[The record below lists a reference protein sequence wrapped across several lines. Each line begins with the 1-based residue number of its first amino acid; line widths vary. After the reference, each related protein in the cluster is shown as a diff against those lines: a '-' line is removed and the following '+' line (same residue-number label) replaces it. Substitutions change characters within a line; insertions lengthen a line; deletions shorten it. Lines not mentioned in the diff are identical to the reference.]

1 MIGKERQTFQYGWI
15 VRKARSKGPDV
26 WVLRWREGD
35 ADKSRTLGTTQQ
47 LRTRAEAQRAAS
59 KFTAEINNS
68 IEVATFGQ
76 LVRRY
81 LQEAIPER
89 QSTAGPLRSMLNARI
104 LPEWEDVRVVD
115 MAKDPMAVEQ
125 WIKGLQTKPQ
135 KKDEKPRD
143 LAPKSKLH
151 TRAVMHRLFEYA
163 MRWRY
168 LDCQRNPMG
177 LIELKGTSRR
187 VRVIYLLTPQQY
199 YVILSHL
206 APHVR
211 VMAVLAM
218 NTGMRISEIL
228 GLRWKDIDFEQ
239 ATLTIERSV
248 VGKYEDET
256 KNLASASVLPLHEL
270 LIQEL
275 RAWQARDQSVNGWL
289 FGNIDTGRPY
299 HRVSLQKDHL
309 IPAGKKA
316 GIPNL
321 GWHNF
326 RHTYRA
332 RLGSSGVAPEV
343 QQKLMRHSSIDMTM
357 RYGQNHM
364 LDSTRPA
371 NARLVEEL
379 LAAGALAAN
388 APLLR
393 PQIL

>member
-1 MIGKERQTFQYGWI
+1 MSGKQRQTFQHGWI

-26 WVLRWREGD
+26 WVLRWREGNL
-35 ADKSRTLGTTQQ
+35 DKSKTLGTTQQ
-47 LRTRAEAQRAAS
+47 LRSKAEAQRAAS
-59 KFTAEINNS
+59 RFAGEINNS

-89 QSTAGPLRSMLNARI
+89 QSTAGPLRSMLNSRI
-104 LPEWEDVRVVD
+104 LPEWENVRVID

-125 WIKGLQTKPQ
+125 WIKGLQAKAR
-135 KKDEKPRD
+135 KKGERPRD

-168 LDCQRNPMG
+168 LDCQRNPMS
-177 LIELKGTSRR
+177 LIELRGTSRR
-187 VRVIYLLTPQQY
+187 VRVIYRVTPQQY
-199 YVILSHL
+199 YTILSHL

-211 VMAVLAM
+211 LMAIFAM

-228 GLRWKDIDFEQ
+228 GLRWTDIDFGQ

-256 KNLASASVLPLHEL
+256 KTLASASVLPLHDL

-275 RAWQARDQSVNGWL
+275 RAWQAREESVGGWL

-299 HRVSLQKDHL
+299 HADSLRQDHL
-309 IPAGKKA
+309 APAGRKA

-332 RLGSSGVAPEV
+332 RLGDSGATPEV

-371 NARLVEEL
+371 NAKLVEEL
-379 LAAGALAAN
+379 LAAGALLD
-388 APLLR
+388 APQLR
-393 PQIL
+393 PQIS

>member
-1 MIGKERQTFQYGWI
+1 MKTEERQTFQHGWI

-26 WVLRWREGD
+26 WVLRWREGNT
-35 ADKSRTLGTTQQ
+35 DKSRTLGTTQQ
-47 LRTRAEAQRAAS
+47 LRTRTEAQRAAS
-59 KFTAEINNS
+59 RFTAEINNS
-68 IEVATFGQ
+68 IEIATFGQ
-76 LVRRY
+76 LARRY

-89 QSTAGPLRSMLNARI
+89 HSTAGPLRSMLTGRI
-104 LPEWEDVRVVD
+104 LPEWEDVCAVD

-125 WIKGLQTKPQ
+125 WIKGLRTRPRKMG
-135 KKDEKPRD
+135 EKPRD

-177 LIELKGTSRR
+177 LIELKGMSRR
-187 VRVIYLLTPQQY
+187 IRPIYLLIAQQY
-199 YVILSHL
+199 YAVLSHL

-211 VMAVLAM
+211 VMVVLAM
-218 NTGMRISEIL
+218 NTGMRVSEIL
-228 GLRWKDIDFEQ
+228 GLKWTDIDFEQ

-248 VGKYEDET
+248 VGRYEDET
-256 KNLASASVLPLHEL
+256 KTLASASILPLHEL

-275 RAWQARDQSVNGWL
+275 RAWQGHEKSVNGWL

-299 HRVSLQKDHL
+299 HADSLRQDHL
-309 IPAGKKA
+309 APAGKKA

-332 RLGSSGVAPEV
+332 RLGNSGATPEV
-343 QQKLMRHSSIDMTM
+343 QQKLMRHSSIEMTM
-357 RYGQNHM
+357 KYGQNHM

-379 LAAGALAAN
+379 LAAGALLD

-393 PQIL
+393 PQVS

>member
-1 MIGKERQTFQYGWI
+1 MSGKQRQTFQHGWI

-26 WVLRWREGD
+26 WVLRWREGNVN
-35 ADKSRTLGTTQQ
+35 KSKTLGTTQQ
-47 LRTRAEAQRAAS
+47 LRSKAEAQRAAS
-59 KFTAEINNS
+59 GFAGEINNS
-68 IEVATFGQ
+68 FEVATFGQ

-89 QSTAGPLRSMLNARI
+89 QSTAGPLRSMLNSRI
-104 LPEWEDVRVVD
+104 LPEWENVRVID

-125 WIKGLQTKPQ
+125 WIKGLQAKA
-135 KKDEKPRD
+135 KKKGEKPSD

-168 LDCQRNPMG
+168 LDCQRNPMS
-177 LIELKGTSRR
+177 LIELRGTSRR
-187 VRVIYLLTPQQY
+187 VRVIYRVTPQQY
-199 YVILSHL
+199 YTILSQL

-211 VMAVLAM
+211 LMAILAM

-228 GLRWKDIDFEQ
+228 GLRWTDIDFGQ

-256 KNLASASVLPLHEL
+256 KTLASASVLPLHDL

-275 RAWQARDQSVNGWL
+275 RAWQAREESVGGWL

-299 HRVSLQKDHL
+299 HADSLRQDHL
-309 IPAGKKA
+309 APAGRKA

-332 RLGSSGVAPEV
+332 RLGDSGAAPEV

-371 NARLVEEL
+371 NAKLVEEL
-379 LAAGALAAN
+379 LAAGALLH

-393 PQIL
+393 PQVS

>member
-1 MIGKERQTFQYGWI
+1 MSGKQRQTFQHGWI
-15 VRKARSKGPDV
+15 VRKVRSKGPDV

-35 ADKSRTLGTTQQ
+35 VNKSKTLGTTQQ
-47 LRTRAEAQRAAS
+47 LRSKAEAQRAAS
-59 KFTAEINNS
+59 RFAGEINNS

-89 QSTAGPLRSMLNARI
+89 QSTAGPLRSMLNSRI
-104 LPEWEDVRVVD
+104 LPEWENVRVVD

-125 WIKGLQTKPQ
+125 WIKGLQAKAR
-135 KKDEKPRD
+135 KEGERPRD

-168 LDCQRNPMG
+168 LDCQRNPMS
-177 LIELKGTSRR
+177 LIELRGTSRR
-187 VRVIYLLTPQQY
+187 VRVIYRITPQQY
-199 YVILSHL
+199 YTILSHL

-211 VMAVLAM
+211 LMAILAM
-218 NTGMRISEIL
+218 NTGIRISEIL
-228 GLRWKDIDFEQ
+228 GLRWTDIDFER

-256 KNLASASVLPLHEL
+256 KTLASASVLPLHDL

-275 RAWQARDQSVNGWL
+275 RAWQAREESVEGWL

-299 HRVSLQKDHL
+299 HADSLRQDHL
-309 IPAGKKA
+309 APAGRKA

-332 RLGSSGVAPEV
+332 RLGDSGATPEV

-357 RYGQNHM
+357 KYGQNHM

-379 LAAGALAAN
+379 LAAGALATD

-393 PQIL
+393 PQVS

>member
-1 MIGKERQTFQYGWI
+1 MSGKQRQTFQHGWI
-15 VRKARSKGPDV
+15 VRKVRSKGPDV

-35 ADKSRTLGTTQQ
+35 VNKSKTLGTTQQ
-47 LRTRAEAQRAAS
+47 LRSKAEAQRAAS
-59 KFTAEINNS
+59 RFAGEINNS

-89 QSTAGPLRSMLNARI
+89 QSTAGPLRSMLNSRI
-104 LPEWEDVRVVD
+104 LPEWENVRVVD

-125 WIKGLQTKPQ
+125 WIKGLQAKAR
-135 KKDEKPRD
+135 KEGERPRD

-168 LDCQRNPMG
+168 LDCQRNPMS
-177 LIELKGTSRR
+177 LIELRGTSRR
-187 VRVIYLLTPQQY
+187 VRVIYRITPQQY
-199 YVILSHL
+199 YTILSHL

-211 VMAVLAM
+211 LMAILAM

-228 GLRWKDIDFEQ
+228 GLRWTDIDFER

-256 KNLASASVLPLHEL
+256 KTLASASVLPLHDL

-275 RAWQARDQSVNGWL
+275 RAWQAREESVEGWL
-289 FGNIDTGRPY
+289 FGNLDTGRPY
-299 HRVSLQKDHL
+299 HADSLRQDHL
-309 IPAGKKA
+309 APAGRKA

-332 RLGSSGVAPEV
+332 RLGDSGATPEV

-357 RYGQNHM
+357 KYGQNHM

-379 LAAGALAAN
+379 LAAGALATD

-393 PQIL
+393 PQVS

>member
-1 MIGKERQTFQYGWI
+1 
-15 VRKARSKGPDV
+15 
-26 WVLRWREGD
+26 
-35 ADKSRTLGTTQQ
+35 GTTQQ
-47 LRTRAEAQRAAS
+47 LRSKAEAQRAAS
-59 KFTAEINNS
+59 RFAGEINNS

-89 QSTAGPLRSMLNARI
+89 QSTAGPLRSMLNSRI
-104 LPEWEDVRVVD
+104 LPKWENVRVVD

-125 WIKGLQTKPQ
+125 WIKGLQAKAR
-135 KKDEKPRD
+135 KKNEKPRD

-168 LDCQRNPMG
+168 LDCQRNPMS
-177 LIELKGTSRR
+177 LIELRGTSRR
-187 VRVIYLLTPQQY
+187 VRVIYRVTPQQY
-199 YVILSHL
+199 YTILSNL

-211 VMAVLAM
+211 LMVVLAM

-228 GLRWKDIDFEQ
+228 GLRWTDIDFEQ

-256 KNLASASVLPLHEL
+256 KTLASASVLPLHDL

-275 RAWQARDQSVNGWL
+275 RAWQAQEESVGGWL

-299 HRVSLQKDHL
+299 HADSLRQDHL
-309 IPAGKKA
+309 APAGRKA

-332 RLGSSGVAPEV
+332 RLGDSGATPEV

-371 NARLVEEL
+371 NAKLVEEL
-379 LAAGALAAN
+379 LAAGALLD

-393 PQIL
+393 PQIS

>member
-1 MIGKERQTFQYGWI
+1 MSSKQRQTFQHGWI
-15 VRKARSKGPDV
+15 VRKVRSKGPDV

-35 ADKSRTLGTTQQ
+35 VNKSKALGTTQQ
-47 LRTRAEAQRAAS
+47 LRSKAEAQRAAS
-59 KFTAEINNS
+59 RFAGEINNS

-89 QSTAGPLRSMLNARI
+89 QSTAGPLRSMLNSRI
-104 LPEWEDVRVVD
+104 LPEWENVRVID

-125 WIKGLQTKPQ
+125 WIKGLQAKAR
-135 KKDEKPRD
+135 KKGERARE

-168 LDCQRNPMG
+168 LDCQRNPMS
-177 LIELKGTSRR
+177 LIELRGTSRR
-187 VRVIYLLTPQQY
+187 VRVIYRVTPHQY
-199 YVILSHL
+199 YTILSHL

-211 VMAVLAM
+211 LMAVLAM

-228 GLRWKDIDFEQ
+228 GLRWTDIDFEQ
-239 ATLTIERSV
+239 AILTIERSV
-248 VGKYEDET
+248 VGKYEDDT
-256 KNLASASVLPLHEL
+256 KTLASASVLPLHGL

-275 RAWQARDQSVNGWL
+275 RTWQRREESVGGWL

-299 HRVSLQKDHL
+299 HADSLRQDHL
-309 IPAGKKA
+309 APAGRKA

-332 RLGSSGVAPEV
+332 RLGDSGATPEV

-371 NARLVEEL
+371 NAKLVEEL
-379 LAAGALAAN
+379 LAVGVLLD

-393 PQIL
+393 PQIS

>member
-1 MIGKERQTFQYGWI
+1 MRSKQRQTIQHGWI

-35 ADKSRTLGTTQQ
+35 VNKSKALGTTQQ
-47 LRTRAEAQRAAS
+47 LRSKAEAQRAAS
-59 KFTAEINNS
+59 KFVGEINNS

-89 QSTAGPLRSMLNARI
+89 RSTAGPLRSMLNSRI
-104 LPEWEDVRVVD
+104 LPEWENVRVID

-125 WIKGLQTKPQ
+125 WIKGLQAKAR
-135 KKDEKPRD
+135 KKGERPRD

-177 LIELKGTSRR
+177 LIELKGTSKR
-187 VRVIYLLTPQQY
+187 VRFIHLLTPQQY
-199 YVILSHL
+199 YAILSHL

-211 VMAVLAM
+211 LMAVLAM

-228 GLRWKDIDFEQ
+228 GLQWKDIEFEQ
-239 ATLTIERSV
+239 RTLTIERSV

-256 KNLASASVLPLHEL
+256 KTLASASVLPLHEM

-275 RAWQARDQSVNGWL
+275 RAWQARERDVNGWL

-299 HRVSLQKDHL
+299 HADSLRQDHL
-309 IPAGKKA
+309 APAGKKA

-326 RHTYRA
+326 RHTYRKL
-332 RLGSSGVAPEV
+332 LGDSGATPEV

-379 LAAGALAAN
+379 LAAGALLD

-393 PQIL
+393 PQVS

>member
-1 MIGKERQTFQYGWI
+1 MSSKQRQTIQHGWI

-35 ADKSRTLGTTQQ
+35 VNKSKALGTTQQ
-47 LRTRAEAQRAAS
+47 LRSKAEAQRAAS
-59 KFTAEINNS
+59 KFVGEINNS

-89 QSTAGPLRSMLNARI
+89 RSTAGPLRSMLNSRI
-104 LPEWEDVRVVD
+104 LPEWENVRVID

-125 WIKGLQTKPQ
+125 WIKGLQAKAR
-135 KKDEKPRD
+135 KKGERPRD

-177 LIELKGTSRR
+177 LIELKGTSKR
-187 VRVIYLLTPQQY
+187 VRFIHLLTPQQY
-199 YVILSHL
+199 YAILSHL

-211 VMAVLAM
+211 LMAVLAM

-228 GLRWKDIDFEQ
+228 GLQWKDIEFEQ
-239 ATLTIERSV
+239 RTLTIERSV

-256 KNLASASVLPLHEL
+256 KTLASASVLPLHEM

-275 RAWQARDQSVNGWL
+275 RAWQARERDVNGWL

-299 HRVSLQKDHL
+299 HADSLRQDHL
-309 IPAGKKA
+309 APAGKKA

-326 RHTYRA
+326 RHTYRK
-332 RLGSSGVAPEV
+332 RLGDSGATPEV

-379 LAAGALAAN
+379 LAAGALLD

-393 PQIL
+393 PQVS

>member
-1 MIGKERQTFQYGWI
+1 MKGKERQTFQHGWI
-15 VRKARSKGPDV
+15 TRKARNKGPDV
-26 WVLRWREGD
+26 WVLRWREGELD
-35 ADKSRTLGTTQQ
+35 RSRTLGTTQQ
-47 LRTRAEAQRAAS
+47 LRTKSEAQRAAS

-76 LVRRY
+76 LARRY

-89 QSTAGPLRSMLNARI
+89 QSTAGPLRSMLIGRI
-104 LPEWEDVRVVD
+104 LPEWEDVHVAD
-115 MAKDPMAVEQ
+115 MAKDPMGVEQ
-125 WIKGLQTKPQ
+125 WIKGLQTKPRN
-135 KKDEKPRD
+135 KDEKPRD

-151 TRAVMHRLFEYA
+151 TRAVLHRMFEYA

-187 VRVIYLLTPQQY
+187 VRPIYLLAPQQY
-199 YVILSHL
+199 YAILSHL
-206 APHVR
+206 APHPR
-211 VMAVLAM
+211 LMAVIAM

-228 GLRWKDIDFEQ
+228 GLQWKDIDFEQ
-239 ATLTIERSV
+239 ATLTIQRSV
-248 VGKYEDET
+248 VGRFEDET
-256 KNLASASVLPLHEL
+256 KTLASASVLPLHGMLIEEL
-270 LIQEL
+270 Q
-275 RAWQARDQSVNGWL
+275 AWQAREKDVNGWL

-299 HRVSLQKDHL
+299 HADSLRKDHL
-309 IPAGKKA
+309 APAGRKV

-332 RLGSSGVAPEV
+332 RLGDSGAAPEV

-357 RYGQNHM
+357 KYGQNNM

-379 LAAGALAAN
+379 LKAGALSD

>member
-1 MIGKERQTFQYGWI
+1 MSSKQRQTFQHGWI
-15 VRKARSKGPDV
+15 VRKVRSRGPDV

-35 ADKSRTLGTTQQ
+35 VNKSRTLGTTQQ
-47 LRTRAEAQRAAS
+47 LRSKAEAQRAAS
-59 KFTAEINNS
+59 RFAGEINDS

-89 QSTAGPLRSMLNARI
+89 QSTAGPLRSMLNSRI
-104 LPEWEDVRVVD
+104 LPEWENVRVVD

-125 WIKGLQTKPQ
+125 WIKGLQAKAR
-135 KKDEKPRD
+135 KKNEKPRN

-168 LDCQRNPMG
+168 LDCQRNPMS
-177 LIELKGTSRR
+177 LIELRGTSRR
-187 VRVIYLLTPQQY
+187 VRVIYRVTPQQY
-199 YVILSHL
+199 YTILSHL

-211 VMAVLAM
+211 LMVVLAM

-228 GLRWKDIDFEQ
+228 GLRWTDIDFEQ
-239 ATLTIERSV
+239 ATLAIERSV

-256 KNLASASVLPLHEL
+256 KTLASASVLPLHDL

-275 RAWQARDQSVNGWL
+275 RAWQAREESVGGWL

-299 HRVSLQKDHL
+299 HADSLRQDHL
-309 IPAGKKA
+309 APAGRKA

-332 RLGSSGVAPEV
+332 RLGDSGATPEV

-357 RYGQNHM
+357 RYGKNHM

-371 NARLVEEL
+371 NAKLVEEL
-379 LAAGALAAN
+379 LAAGALLD

-393 PQIL
+393 PQIS

>member
-1 MIGKERQTFQYGWI
+1 MKSRQTFQHGWI
-15 VRKARSKGPDV
+15 VRKPRSKGPDV

-59 KFTAEINNS
+59 KFTADINNS
-68 IEVATFGQ
+68 VEIATFGQ
-76 LVRRY
+76 LARRY

-89 QSTAGPLRSMLNARI
+89 QSTAGPMRSMLNARI
-104 LPEWEDVRVVD
+104 LPEWEDARIID

-125 WIKGLQTKPQ
+125 WIKGLQTKP
-135 KKDEKPRD
+135 KKKGEKARD

-168 LDCQRNPMG
+168 LDCQRNPMA

-187 VRVIYLLTPQQY
+187 VRPIYLLDAQQY
-199 YVILSHL
+199 YAILPQL

-211 VMAVLAM
+211 LMAILAM

-228 GLRWKDIDFEQ
+228 GLKWMDIDFEQ

-248 VGKYEDET
+248 VGKHEDET
-256 KNLASASVLPLHEL
+256 KTVASASVLPLHEI
-270 LIQEL
+270 LIREL
-275 RAWQARDQSVNGWL
+275 RVWQGKEKSVNGWL
-289 FGNIDTGRPY
+289 FGNMDTGRPY
-299 HRVSLQKDHL
+299 HADSLRQDHL
-309 IPAGKKA
+309 GPAGKEA

-321 GWHNF
+321 GWHSF

-332 RLGSSGVAPEV
+332 RLGSSGAAPEV
-343 QQKLMRHSSIDMTM
+343 QQKLMRHSSIEMTM
-357 RYGQNHM
+357 KYGQNQM
-364 LDSTRPA
+364 LDSIRPA
-371 NARLVEEL
+371 NAKLVEEL
-379 LAAGALAAN
+379 VAAGALSD

-393 PQIL
+393 PQA